1 MRVAFHFI
9 RSASWTG
16 GYNYLL
22 NLFRSVRKYQA
33 DQITPVLF
41 CGEDALENDLQPFRE
56 IAGLEIVHSSVF
68 DVNNARPRLI
78 GALLFGR
85 DSDALDLFR
94 HYRID
99 VIFENATFFGWRFP
113 IPVIAW
119 MPDFQHR
126 LLREQFGFA
135 AYWRRE
141 AGFRAQVA
149 SGRTIM
155 LSSEDARKHC
165 EYFYPGAVGHT
176 EVVRFAAP
184 VPDELIEKDPRMV
197 VREYKL
203 PSRFYYLPNQFWKHK
218 NHIVV
223 IEALGLLKQQGRE
236 VVVAVTGN
244 PHDPRHPDYFDQLNT
259 HVQSLGLQE
268 NFRILGLVP
277 RRHVISLM
285 RICIAL
291 VNPSHFEGWSSTVE
305 EARTLGV
312 PMLLSDI
319 GVHRE
324 QMGEGA
330 VYFDPD
336 DAVALA
342 EKLRE
347 ACVETKTSAAARL
360 RVQGDVNEGRFARD
374 FVAVANRA
382 MARGTDAG
390 RSVDSP
396 GKA

>member
-1 MRVAFHFI
+1 MRVAFPFI
-9 RSASWTG
+9 QSASWMG

-22 NLFRSVRKYQA
+22 NLFRSVRKYQT

-56 IAGLEIVHSSVF
+56 IAGLEIVRSSVF
-68 DVNNARPRLI
+68 DANHARLRLM
-78 GALLFGR
+78 GALLFGL
-85 DSDALDLFR
+85 DSGALDLFR

-99 VIFENATFFGWRFP
+99 VVFENATFFGWRFP

-126 LLREQFGFA
+126 LMREQFGFA

-141 AGFRAQVA
+141 AGFRAQIA

-165 EYFYPGAVGHT
+165 EYFYPGAAGNT

-184 VPDELIEKDPRMV
+184 VPDELIEKDPGTV
-197 VREYKL
+197 VREYSL

-218 NHIVV
+218 NHSVV
-223 IEALGLLKQQGRE
+223 IEALGMLKQQGCE
-236 VVVAVTGN
+236 LVVAVTGN
-244 PHDPRHPDYFDQLNT
+244 PHDPRHPEYFEQLNARI
-259 HVQSLGLQE
+259 QSLGLQE
-268 NFRILGLVP
+268 NFRILGMVP

-285 RICIAL
+285 RVCVAL

-330 VYFDPD
+330 EYFDPD
-336 DAVALA
+336 NAVALA

-347 ACVETKTSAAARL
+347 AGVGTRPSAEAQL
-360 RVQGDVNEGRFARD
+360 RVQNDDNVGRFARD
-374 FVAVANRA
+374 FVAVAQSA
-382 MARGTDAG
+382 IAKHAVAG
-390 RSVDSP
+390 RRGNLP

>member
-1 MRVAFHFI
+1 MRVAFPLIH
-9 RSASWTG
+9 SASWTG

-22 NLFRSVRKYQA
+22 NLFRSVRKYQT

-56 IAGLEIVHSSVF
+56 IAGLEIVRSSVF
-68 DVNNARPRLI
+68 DANNARPRLMC
-78 GALLFGR
+78 ALLFGL
-85 DSDALDLFR
+85 DSGALDLFR
-94 HYRID
+94 RNGID
-99 VIFENATFFGWRFP
+99 VVFENATFFGWRIP

-149 SGRTIM
+149 SGRVIM
-155 LSSEDARKHC
+155 LSSEDARKDC
-165 EYFYPGAVGHT
+165 EHYYPDAVGRT

-184 VPDELIEKDPRMV
+184 VPDELIEKEPETV
-197 VREYKL
+197 VREYNL
-203 PSRFYYLPNQFWKHK
+203 PDRFFYLPNQFWKHK

-223 IEALGLLKQQGRE
+223 IEALGLLKRQGCKIA
-236 VVVAVTGN
+236 VAVTGN
-244 PHDPRHPDYFDQLNT
+244 PRDPRHPEYFEQLNARIR
-259 HVQSLGLQE
+259 SLGLQE
-268 NFRILGLVP
+268 DFRILGLVP
-277 RRHVISLM
+277 RSHVISLM
-285 RICIAL
+285 RLCIAL
-291 VNPSHFEGWSSTVE
+291 VNPSRFEGWSSTVE

-312 PMLLSDI
+312 PMILSDI

-336 DAVALA
+336 NASVLA
-342 EKLRE
+342 EKLRA
-347 ACVETKTSAAARL
+347 ACVDTNPAAAARL
-360 RVQGDVNEGRFARD
+360 RVEGDDNVIRFARD

-382 MARGTDAG
+382 MARVTEPG
-390 RSVDSP
+390 RAADSS